1 MLNSRLAFTLN
12 MSENLESCP
21 KCKQGHL
28 RDAGGVTIKREIEP
42 PFTQTGSMRERICD
56 QCGHREIDQYLDEYG
71 EPASDLLGGTP
82 TKANPEEKREE

>member
-56 QCGHREIDQYLDEYG
+56 QCGHREIDQYIDEYG
-71 EPASDLLGGTP
+71 EPASYLLGGTP